1 MTLFFL
7 PKQQFPFFKLKLFAR
22 MILKRLIVFIS
33 VISTLC
39 CPKSALSQDTVEVL
53 EFREYLQLVVANHP
67 VIRQADLLSETA
79 RQEIRIARS
88 AFDPVLESRYYRKSF
103 KGSNYFSIWENT
115 LRVPLWY
122 GVDILAGYENNGGPN
137 INPED
142 LTTAQ
147 GLTSLGLSIPLGQ
160 GLIIDERRATLRQA
174 RLLEDLAEAEQVKA
188 INKFLLEA
196 AKQYWDWTLAYET
209 LDYNREGLEF
219 AEFRLSATREKAL
232 EGAIPAVD
240 TVEAEILVQDF
251 AVAYEKALLSY
262 NNTSLILSTYLW
274 TENLEPL
281 EIPENVIPSTRGWE
295 TEPIQR
301 DSLNSLLVQASENH
315 PELAK
320 LDLKIRQLEIQRRYY
335 QDLFLPKIKLNIN
348 VLQTGF
354 APPEVY
360 DPQFVDD
367 NHKIGISLVQ
377 PLFLRNVRG
386 QRDLYNAKIED
397 AGYDLLFTN
406 QEILARV
413 EAAFND
419 WQSLEEQIGFQ
430 AGKVSNYRILR
441 AAEIERFEQGS
452 GTLFL
457 INKRETSLVDSQI
470 KLAELRAK
478 YAKNKFY
485 LQWAAGSISMNLWR

>member
-1 MTLFFL
+1 MH
-7 PKQQFPFFKLKLFAR
+7 
-22 MILKRLIVFIS
+22 RLIQCTIIPRLFLILPVLGML
-33 VISTLC
+33 VGH
-39 CPKSALSQDTVEVL
+39 PVSAQPRDTVNVL
-53 EFREYLQLVVANHP
+53 EFREYLQLVVENHP
-67 VIRQADLLSETA
+67 IVRQTDLLSETA
-79 RQEIRIARS
+79 RQEVRIARS

-147 GLTSLGLSIPLGQ
+147 GLTSVGLSIPLGQ

-174 RLLEDLAEAEQVKA
+174 RLLGDLAEAERVKT

-196 AKQYWDWTLAYET
+196 AKQYWDWTLAYER
-209 LDYNREGLEF
+209 LNYNRQGLEF
-219 AEFRLSATREKAL
+219 AEFRLTATREKARQ
-232 EGAIPAVD
+232 GAAPTVD

-251 AVAYEKALLSY
+251 AVAYEKARLAY
-262 NNTSLILSTYLW
+262 ENAAVVLSTYLW
-274 TENLEPL
+274 SANLQPL
-281 EIPENVIPSTRGWE
+281 EIPDNVIPSTRGWE
-295 TEPIQR
+295 IAPIRR
-301 DSLNSLLVQASENH
+301 DSLNSLLVQASDNH
-315 PELAK
+315 PELNK
-320 LDLKIRQLEIQRRYY
+320 IDLKIRQLEIQRRYY
-335 QDLFLPKIKLNIN
+335 ADLFLPKIRLNIN

-360 DPQFVDD
+360 NPQFIDD
-367 NHKIGISLVQ
+367 NHKIKLKLVQ
-377 PLFLRNVRG
+377 PLFMRKVRG
-386 QRDLYNAKIED
+386 QRNLYDAKIQE
-397 AGYDLLFTN
+397 ANYDLLFTN

-413 EAAFND
+413 EASFND
-419 WQSLEEQIGFQ
+419 WQSLEEQIAFQ
-430 AGKVSNYRILR
+430 VGKVQNYQILIE
-441 AAEIERFEQGS
+441 AEIERYEQGT

-457 INKRETSLVDSQI
+457 INKRQSKLVDSQV

-485 LQWAAGSISMNLWR
+485 LQWAAGRVAIN

>member
-1 MTLFFL
+1 MHRRIQGTFTPGLL
-7 PKQQFPFFKLKLFAR
+7 
-22 MILKRLIVFIS
+22 
-33 VISTLC
+33 
-39 CPKSALSQDTVEVL
+39 ALSMLLGHCLGAQPRDTVNVL
-53 EFREYLQLVVANHP
+53 EFREYLQLVVENHP
-67 VIRQADLLSETA
+67 IVRQTDLLSETA
-79 RQEIRIARS
+79 RQEVRIARS

-147 GLTSLGLSIPLGQ
+147 GLTSVGLSIPLGQ
-160 GLIIDERRATLRQA
+160 GLVIDERRATLQQA
-174 RLLEDLAEAEQVKA
+174 RLLGDLAEAERVKT

-196 AKQYWDWTLAYET
+196 AKQYWEWTLAYQR
-209 LDYNREGLEF
+209 LNYNRQGLEF

-232 EGAIPAVD
+232 QGAAPAVD

-251 AVAYEKALLSY
+251 AVAYEKSRLAY
-262 NNTSLILSTYLW
+262 QNAAVVLSTYLW
-274 TENLEPL
+274 TESLQPL
-281 EIPENVIPSTRGWE
+281 EIPDNVIPSTRGWE
-295 TEPIQR
+295 IAPIRR
-301 DSLNSLLVQASENH
+301 DSLNSLLVQASDNH
-315 PELAK
+315 PELNK
-320 LDLKIRQLEIQRRYY
+320 IDLKIRQLEIQRRYY
-335 QDLFLPKIKLNIN
+335 ADLFLPKIRLNIN

-360 DPQFVDD
+360 NPQFIDD
-367 NHKIGISLVQ
+367 NHKIKLKLVQ
-377 PLFLRNVRG
+377 PLFMRKVRG
-386 QRDLYNAKIED
+386 QRNLYEAKIEE
-397 AGYDLLFTN
+397 ANYDLLFTN

-413 EAAFND
+413 EASFND
-419 WQSLEEQIGFQ
+419 WQSLEEQIAFQ
-430 AGKVSNYRILR
+430 AGKVQNYRILLE
-441 AAEIERFEQGS
+441 AELERYERGT

-457 INKRETSLVDSQI
+457 INKRERKLVDSRI

-485 LQWAAGSISMNLWR
+485 LQWAAGRVNIN